1 MAAGRNYFHL
11 TLFIYEND
19 YFQFSQGLMPSD
31 VWEAELA
38 DLGFYYDQFHY
49 GEIMEVRKSFFSQG
63 LIDIIESPPDKRA
76 DV

>member
-1 MAAGRNYFHL
+1 
-11 TLFIYEND
+11 
-19 YFQFSQGLMPSD
+19 MPSD